1 MIETTIA
8 KELKRLLR
16 LSRETYK
23 IFGFKALVRESFR
36 YLKDGPIE
44 HSGFDD
50 EGNIVNYE
58 VKEYSYSE
66 VQNQLALF
74 KHKPLISVICPVYNV
89 KAAYLDACIES
100 VLGQFYSNW
109 ELCVYDDCSTNPETL
124 ACLKKW
130 EGSDVRIKIAYG
142 KENRHISFAS
152 NRAIENSKGSYIGLL
167 DNDDELAPVAL
178 FEIVKAINE
187 YNAPDFIY
195 SDEDLISPAG
205 RYFNPHYKSDFNRS
219 LLLSHNYITHFAVIK
234 RSLGDMLGWFR
245 EGYEG
250 AQDHDLFLRIVDK
263 TRDIVHI
270 PKILYHWRQSDTS
283 TSLNYNEKSY
293 ADRAARRALSDYAQ
307 RNGIEA
313 ELLDGPGLGVY
324 RFKHKLITNEKVSI
338 IIPFKD
344 QPAYLKKCVQ
354 SILAKTAYPNIEV
367 LLVSNNSTQK
377 KTFKCIEQL
386 KQHDSRIKVL
396 EYNVPFN
403 FSRINNWAV
412 KQADGEYI
420 LLLNND
426 VEAISE
432 QWLEAMLEHIQ
443 QNRVG
448 VVGAKLLYPD
458 KTIQHA
464 GVIIGILGVA
474 GHSHRF
480 CPDTGIGYYYRPVVI
495 QDLSAVTG
503 ACLLT
508 RRSLWNKVG
517 GLNEKNLKIAF
528 NDIDYCLKIRK
539 LGYDVVY
546 TPYAKLLHY
555 ESKSRGLEDTPEKRK
570 RFMNE
575 SYYMKR
581 VWKTHQI
588 PDPFYNVNLSLNV
601 ENFKL
606 K

>member
-1 MIETTIA
+1 
-8 KELKRLLR
+8 
-16 LSRETYK
+16 
-23 IFGFKALVRESFR
+23 
-36 YLKDGPIE
+36 
-44 HSGFDD
+44 
-50 EGNIVNYE
+50 
-58 VKEYSYSE
+58 
-66 VQNQLALF
+66 
-74 KHKPLISVICPVYNV
+74 
-89 KAAYLDACIES
+89 
-100 VLGQFYSNW
+100 
-109 ELCVYDDCSTNPETL
+109 
-124 ACLKKW
+124 
-130 EGSDVRIKIAYG
+130 
-142 KENRHISFAS
+142 
-152 NRAIENSKGSYIGLL
+152 
-167 DNDDELAPVAL
+167 
-178 FEIVKAINE
+178 
-187 YNAPDFIY
+187 
-195 SDEDLISPAG
+195 
-205 RYFNPHYKSDFNRS
+205 
-219 LLLSHNYITHFAVIK
+219 
-234 RSLGDMLGWFR
+234 
-245 EGYEG
+245 
-250 AQDHDLFLRIVDK
+250 
-263 TRDIVHI
+263 
-270 PKILYHWRQSDTS
+270 
-283 TSLNYNEKSY
+283 LNYNEKSY

-403 FSRINNWAV
+403 FSGINNWAV
-412 KQADGEYI
+412 QQSSGEYI

-464 GVIIGILGVA
+464 GVIIGIRGIA

-508 RRSLWNKVG
+508 RRSLWDKVG

-570 RFMNE
+570 RFQEE
-575 SYYMKR
+575 SKYLKQT
-581 VWKTHQI
+581 WQTHQI
-588 PDPFYNVNLSLNV
+588 PDPFYNVNLSLSV